1 MLYPVAELPSQI
13 IKLLNLSESIRTP
26 MNQSL
31 LLLFFSLLLISCQS
45 AVDIED
51 FDEAAFRSDPNGCT
65 GVRAD
70 MKETLFVADKYLKGL
85 TQEEIWATLGKPDRQ
100 ELATRSQKY
109 YVYYVDP
116 APACMGDST
125 SLPLTLFVRFS
136 AMNRASEVKYENY

>member
-1 MLYPVAELPSQI
+1 M
-13 IKLLNLSESIRTP
+13 IRK
-26 MNQSL
+26 
-31 LLLFFSLLLISCQS
+31 LLLFAVLPALLFGCHSSI
-45 AVDIED
+45 DIEN
-51 FDEAAFRSDPNGCT
+51 FDEAAFRGDTNGCA
-65 GVRAD
+65 GERAG
-70 MKETLFVADKYLKGL
+70 MKEELFAADRHLKGL

-116 APACMGDST
+116 APVCTGDST

>member
-1 MLYPVAELPSQI
+1 MV
-13 IKLLNLSESIRTP
+13 LLV
-26 MNQSL
+26 
-31 LLLFFSLLLISCQS
+31 SCQS
-45 AVDIED
+45 AVDIEN

-70 MKETLFVADKYLKGL
+70 MKEALFAADRHLKGL
-85 TQEEIWATLGKPDRQ
+85 TQEDIWATLGKPDRQ

-136 AMNRASEVKYENY
+136 AMNRASEIKYENY